1 MSEFN
6 PDTLLDEV
14 LNKVSTRLNTY
25 YSIDDRSE
33 YCNGAKSE
41 LIILKE
47 FVNDLINKSNHPKD
61 TAYLLWTRRI
71 LRILKWRKV

>member
-25 YSIDDRSE
+25 YGLDEYSE
-33 YCNGAKSE
+33 YSNGAKSE
-41 LIILKE
+41 LIHIKD
-47 FVNDLINKSNHPKD
+47 FGNDLINKSNNTKD
-61 TAYLLWTRRI
+61 TA
-71 LRILKWRKV
+71 